1 MLQRQRTPWFRMAAL
16 VLPPRI
22 RALPRLSY
30 KAVSDHKCRR
40 RLRGCPRL
48 LEKLLLKLTQTK
60 HLYLLNFYARSGVVS
75 RFHLGQSL
83 RVHRGKRWRV
93 LAPAAWHAGF
103 AFGALSRS
111 RRVAAFK
118 AKAANKK
125 RKKVS
130 KSSQLVGEMKI
141 LQFRALQLGQKR
153 RTSTKA
159 STDLE
164 QQLRSVGA

>member
-1 MLQRQRTPWFRMAAL
+1 M
-16 VLPPRI
+16 
-22 RALPRLSY
+22 
-30 KAVSDHKCRR
+30 
-40 RLRGCPRL
+40 
-48 LEKLLLKLTQTK
+48 LKLAQTK
-60 HLYLLNFYARSGVVS
+60 HLYLLNFYARSGLISQHHVAS
-75 RFHLGQSL
+75 SL

-93 LAPAAWHAGF
+93 LSPSVWHTGF
-103 AFGALSRS
+103 TMGALARS

-153 RTSTKA
+153 RTSIKA
-159 STDLE
+159 SVDLE
-164 QQLRSVGA
+164 QQLRSIGT